1 MELLQ
6 LGARLLL
13 HTHCANPLPPFL
25 QMPRINQEN
34 INVAAQKRCIPEVLP
49 SIDDLRLSMQP
60 SMQNP
65 PRLSSV
71 SPPWLQQ
78 QQQQPSSCKVPEA
91 QTSNRNAM
99 KQQQPEVPRLLHSGN
114 NNNSGSLL
122 QVLTP
127 LPPSLRISHLGAC
140 AEREE
145 SRAAAAAAVV
155 VSRDNNTG
163 MSPHI
168 ITRPAA
174 DEGSQTG
181 LKGSS
186 LLAGLI
192 NNNNSTPAVPAAG
205 SSGPPPLPRRPVKPA
220 PSGGSADSILPS
232 TTLVLNPVF
241 TICSSLQLVEL
252 LLLLSVSNLTNFND
266 DSCSCVSGFFD
277 FSDPVS
283 SFNPFRM
290 KCVFGV
296 LHPLALW
303 VPIACKSWHIV
314 PSS

>member
-6 LGARLLL
+6 LGAWLLL
-13 HTHCANPLPPFL
+13 PTHCANPLPPFL

-34 INVAAQKRCIPEVLP
+34 INVAALKRYIPEVFP

-60 SMQNP
+60 SMQKP

-71 SPPWLQQ
+71 GPPWLQQQQQQ

-91 QTSNRNAM
+91 QASNRNAM
-99 KQQQPEVPRLLHSGN
+99 KQQQSEVPRLLHTGN

-163 MSPHI
+163 MSPPI

-192 NNNNSTPAVPAAG
+192 NNNSTPVVPAAG

-232 TTLVLNPVF
+232 TTLVLNPVS
-241 TICSSLQLVEL
+241 TICSSLQLVEQFDKFRWWFMQL
-252 LLLLSVSNLTNFND
+252 
-266 DSCSCVSGFFD
+266 CVGVYGFFR
-277 FSDPVS
+277 S
-283 SFNPFRM
+283 S
-290 KCVFGV
+290 
-296 LHPLALW
+296 
-303 VPIACKSWHIV
+303 
-314 PSS
+314 